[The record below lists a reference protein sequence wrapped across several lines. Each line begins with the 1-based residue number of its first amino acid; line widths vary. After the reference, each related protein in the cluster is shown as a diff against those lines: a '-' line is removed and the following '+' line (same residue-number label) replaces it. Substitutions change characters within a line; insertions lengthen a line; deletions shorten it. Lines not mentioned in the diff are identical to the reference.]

1 MRKIILLCF
10 VSALSLYGAAVPSAN
25 EILASVRMIE
35 ARQQIDLQGQLREN
49 DIVIPFRL
57 IQNGPLIR
65 YSFTNPDEV
74 LQLRLGQNSSR
85 LDLVTD
91 TGTEKF
97 AAEKLSQKIRG
108 TSLTYEDLAF
118 KFLYWQSARI
128 LGEENVRTRNCWKLQ
143 LRAPSRESQYSNV
156 LLWIDKASGALMRME
171 GYDWN
176 AQLVKRFEA
185 VSAQKIDN
193 RWFLKQMRIEEL
205 QPGTNHAQ
213 AVTNKRVRF
222 LRLIRRGVTTRA
234 DCPNRLICDHRFL
247 QFFRG
252 QAGEAAAHLDRQ
264 DFFDVAFVAL
274 LKRFAYAH
282 DWTQA
287 CFVGSAHFEVYN
299 FVSLAKQAAPC

>member
-25 EILASVRMIE
+25 EILASVRMME

-49 DIVIPFRL
+49 DIVIPFHL
-57 IQNGPLIR
+57 TQNGPLIR

-85 LDLVTD
+85 LDFVTD

-97 AAEKLSQKIRG
+97 AAEKLNQKIRG

-118 KFLYWQSARI
+118 KFLYWQTARV

-156 LLWIDKASGALMRME
+156 LLWIDKTGGALMRME

-176 AQLVKRFEA
+176 AQLAKRFEV
-185 VSAQKIDN
+185 VSAQKIDD
-193 RWFLKQMRIEEL
+193 RWFLKQMRVEEF
-205 QPGTNHAQ
+205 QPGTSHVQ
-213 AVTNKRVRF
+213 ARTYLEIKR
-222 LRLIRRGVTTRA
+222 
-234 DCPNRLICDHRFL
+234 
-247 QFFRG
+247 
-252 QAGEAAAHLDRQ
+252 
-264 DFFDVAFVAL
+264 
-274 LKRFAYAH
+274 
-282 DWTQA
+282 
-287 CFVGSAHFEVYN
+287 
-299 FVSLAKQAAPC
+299 

>member
-1 MRKIILLCF
+1 MRKIILLYF
-10 VSALSLYGAAVPSAN
+10 VSALSIYSAPVPSAN

-49 DIVIPFRL
+49 DLVIPFRL

-97 AAEKLSQKIRG
+97 AAEKFNQKIRG

-118 KFLYWQSARI
+118 KFLYWQTARV

-176 AQLVKRFEA
+176 AQIVKRFEV

-213 AVTNKRVRF
+213 SRTYLEIK
-222 LRLIRRGVTTRA
+222 
-234 DCPNRLICDHRFL
+234 
-247 QFFRG
+247 
-252 QAGEAAAHLDRQ
+252 
-264 DFFDVAFVAL
+264 
-274 LKRFAYAH
+274 K
-282 DWTQA
+282 
-287 CFVGSAHFEVYN
+287 
-299 FVSLAKQAAPC
+299 